1 MTKRADPPPGAVPL
15 PELTVIETRVYRGP
29 NYWSYEPAIK
39 LIVDL
44 GVLEH
49 FPTSTIPGFTEAL
62 LEMLPGVGQHS
73 CGTGK
78 PGGFAGRLRDG
89 TWVGHVAEHIALQL
103 QREAGTEVGRG
114 KTRGTGE
121 PGRYHVV
128 YSFAEEAVGL
138 AAGRLAVRLVNH
150 LVRAEDGF
158 DFRAELEALILLAER
173 SAFGPSTQALIDEA
187 ALRDIPWIRLN
198 AASLVQLGHG
208 VHQQRIRA
216 TMTSKTSSIAVDTA
230 SDKKLTN
237 QLLAATGV
245 PVPRA
250 HVVRSAQEAAA
261 AAGKIGFPVALKPLD
276 GNHGRGVMLNLADAQ
291 AVRDAFPLARAQSRS
306 GALVV
311 ESFITGNDYRC
322 LVIGGVLRAVAQRV
336 PAHVEGDGRQSVA
349 DLVETTNADPRRGI
363 GHEKVLTRIKIDD
376 EAITYAREQGFEMSD
391 VPPRGQRV
399 FLKRTG
405 NMSTG
410 GISIDRTEEIHPD
423 NAEIAE
429 QAARVVGLDI
439 AGIDFICP
447 DISVPVRETGGG
459 IVEVNAAP
467 GFRMH
472 THPTEGEA
480 QYVAKPVLDLLFP
493 PGTDARIPIVAV
505 TGTNGKTTTARMIA
519 HIMKGMGRKVGLTS
533 TDGIFVDG
541 RLIRKADC
549 LGSSLGLDRAPA
561 PGRGLRGLRGG
572 ARRDPARGTRL
583 RPERRGGRPQ
593 RDRRPSG
600 PGWHHDPQA
609 AGRGQAGDRR
619 GGAPRRHRRPERRR
633 SARGRHGAPLRR
645 DRSSTSHGPGERARA
660 VPGLRGRRAVTLEK
674 GRNGEMIVL
683 RQGRKSMPLVWT
695 HLLPS
700 TFEGRARMN
709 VQNALAAAAAA
720 WAAGAH
726 LHDIRQGLRTFT
738 TSYFMAPGRLNMFEL
753 DGYRVIVDYAHNPP
767 AIACAGQFVDRLTE
781 PTPGGRGRSSAASRI
796 GVIATAGDRRDED
809 IVEIGRIAARHF
821 DQIIIREDENNRGRP
836 RGQTAE
842 LIERGVRDAIEAAE
856 SRATERGDDP
866 RRDGRHAPC
875 PGHRVAGA
883 TSSRCASTTRTTS
896 GRSSSAASTGRDRG
910 SARVPDDPRGE
921 PDRSRT
927 SKRLAGGTSCP
938 QPVDRDRLESFV
950 GQPGEDVGAARRGSS
965 PRRRRRVARGR
976 GAPGAPPSSVWIRR
990 DLAPIARARRSLPG
1004 RWRSSPRG
1012 RGRAGSDASRR

>member
-15 PELTVIETRVYRGP
+15 PELKVVETRVYRGP

-49 FPTSTIPGFTEAL
+49 FPTNTIPGFTEAL

-138 AAGRLAVRLVNH
+138 AAGKLAVRLVNH
-150 LVRAEDGF
+150 LVRAEEGF

-250 HVVRSAQEAAA
+250 QVVRAPDEAAA

-276 GNHGRGVMLNLADAQ
+276 GNHGRGVMLNLGDAQ

-336 PAHVEGDGRQSVA
+336 PAHVEGDGTHSVA
-349 DLVETTNADPRRGI
+349 DLVESTNADPRRGI
-363 GHEKVLTRIKIDD
+363 GHEKVLTRITID
-376 EAITYAREQGFEMSD
+376 EESITYAREQGFEMSD

-541 RLIRKADC
+541 RLIRKADASGPRSASTVLQHPLVDFAVFEVARGGILREG
-549 LGSSLGLDRAPA
+549 LGYGRNDVAVVLNVTGDHLGL
-561 PGRGLRGLRGG
+561 GG
-572 ARRDPARGTRL
+572 ITTLKQLAGVKQVIVEAVPRDGTAVL
-583 RPERRGGRPQ
+583 NA
-593 RDRRPSG
+593 D
-600 PGWHHDPQA
+600 DPLVA
-609 AGRGQAGDRR
+609 AM
-619 GGAPRRHRRPERRR
+619 
-633 SARGRHGAPLRR
+633 GRHTSGSVIYFSMDPDN
-645 DRSSTSHGPGERARA
+645 DRVKFQAS
-660 VPGLRGRRAVTLEK
+660 RGRRAVTLEK

-695 HLLPS
+695 HLLPA

-767 AIACAGQFVDRLTE
+767 AIDALGQFVGSLTE
-781 PTPGGRGRSSAASRI
+781 PTPGGARALVTGRRI

-809 IVEIGRIAARHF
+809 IVEIGRIAAQHF
-821 DQIIIREDENNRGRP
+821 DQLIVREDENNRGRP

-842 LIERGVRDAIEAAE
+842 LIERGVRTAMDAGEARVTDVE
-856 SRATERGDDP
+856 TLLDEMDAT
-866 RRDGRHAPC
+866 RHALDIAS
-875 PGHRVAGA
+875 PGDVIAVCVDHANDVWKELQRRQHGA
-883 TSSRCASTTRTTS
+883 AT
-896 GRSSSAASTGRDRG
+896 DG
-910 SARVPDDPRGE
+910 SALRAVTILDENPTAED
-921 PDRSRT
+921 
-927 SKRLAGGTSCP
+927 
-938 QPVDRDRLESFV
+938 LEAV
-950 GQPGEDVGAARRGSS
+950 
-965 PRRRRRVARGR
+965 
-976 GAPGAPPSSVWIRR
+976 
-990 DLAPIARARRSLPG
+990 
-1004 RWRSSPRG
+1004 
-1012 RGRAGSDASRR
+1012 